1 MTATKHNGSSTKS
14 RDMGRQPE
22 PPNLSTF
29 NGRVGAL
36 LQEHRN
42 RRKLSVA
49 ELRDR
54 LKAEG
59 YQASEFTIYT
69 WERGRGSVPVAA
81 LPYLAAALKTT
92 VRKLLPDE

>member
-1 MTATKHNGSSTKS
+1 MGGSKE
-14 RDMGRQPE
+14 RADMGRTPE

-36 LQEHRN
+36 LQEHRA
-42 RRKLSVA
+42 RRKMSVA
-49 ELRDR
+49 ELRDAM
-54 LKAEG
+54 KADG
-59 YQASEFTIYT
+59 YQVSEFTIYT

-81 LPYLAAALKTT
+81 LPYLASALKTT